1 MVGALAL
8 TLTSN
13 VTATGVVNGTYTATL
28 AKTKVD
34 GGLTVAIQAN
44 GKDVKT
50 AALNTALTA
59 VVTPSDAAVTYQWYK
74 DGVRIADATSA
85 TYTPTAKATYT
96 VKATVAATEKTYTKG
111 EYTSGEVVVGGDTI
125 SKAELKD
132 NEVTTT
138 RTDIVRGDTL
148 KVSAQVMGETLTY
161 GKDYTVEWYKNG
173 TKISGQSAD
182 SLKIDDA
189 KVGDVYKAVVTG
201 KGTYGGDPV
210 ESNSLT
216 VTKLGDVSD
225 IVTATNVQVKR
236 IGNVITISG
245 LPVTDV
251 TPGQDYTVDIVKYT
265 TATDSTVSKKT
276 VATIKTVDNEGKATY
291 ELSTDDLK
299 FATGESVA
307 FKVVINGAGN
317 YTGSIAPVTVP
328 EPAEK

>member
-1 MVGALAL
+1 M
-8 TLTSN
+8 
-13 VTATGVVNGTYTATL
+13 
-28 AKTKVD
+28 
-34 GGLTVAIQAN
+34 
-44 GKDVKT
+44 
-50 AALNTALTA
+50 
-59 VVTPSDAAVTYQWYK
+59 
-74 DGVRIADATSA
+74 TSA
-85 TYTPTAKATYT
+85 A
-96 VKATVAATEKTYTKG
+96 
-111 EYTSGEVVVGGDTI
+111 VVVGGDTI

-132 NEVTTT
+132 NQVTTT